1 MSPKRSRSGP
11 VIDPVRVVAPTRV
24 NRGQVEPDRP
34 GGGALPQHDVEL
46 EVLHRRVEHLFDRP
60 GQAVDLV
67 DEQHVAV
74 LELGEDGR
82 QVAGPLDRRARRG
95 LQVGAELGGDDA
107 GQRGLAQP
115 RRAGEQQ
122 VVGRLAAPPRRLEH
136 DPEVGLQLGLAHEL
150 GQAAGPERGLGRHVV
165 VGAGLGIEQLLTH
178 GGIPPPRRP
187 RLAARHR
194 GDASCRRAW
203 RSRAA
208 GRRRRRPGRPWQCGS
223 RRPSSPAPPARRA
236 RR

>member
-24 NRGQVEPDRP
+24 NRGRSSRIDRAAGP
-34 GGGALPQHDVEL
+34 LPEHDVEL
-46 EVLHRRVEHLFDRP
+46 EVLHRRVQHLFHRP

-107 GQRGLAQP
+107 GQGRLAQP
-115 RRAGEQQ
+115 RGAGEQQ
-122 VVGRLAAPPRRLEH
+122 VVGGLAAPPRRLEH

-165 VGAGLGIEQLLTH
+165 VGAGPGIEQLLTH
-178 GGIPPPRRP
+178 GAPLPAPARV
-187 RLAARHR
+187 LAARHR

-208 GRRRRRPGRPWQCGS
+208 TS
-223 RRPSSPAPPARRA
+223 PSSARSAVAA
-236 RR
+236 RISSGE